1 MSSFLYDVSLDT
13 QQWEDDSQVEKEMI
27 IIVSSQR
34 RADKREGCKKSEKKG
49 HRIKFRRR
57 DMPEKRKMLETSHK
71 RAPPCSEKSGIS
83 YGTAVRCT
91 AVSFSSLLLLPKT
104 MDTNLVSNRFYLE
117 AAASMNRDWNSTA
130 VQVCLTK

>member
-71 RAPPCSEKSGIS
+71 RAPPCSLKKRNFIWHRCALHRCVVFKSLTFTKDDGYKSGIQPILL
-83 YGTAVRCT
+83 GGR
-91 AVSFSSLLLLPKT
+91 SL
-104 MDTNLVSNRFYLE
+104 NEQRLE
-117 AAASMNRDWNSTA
+117 
-130 VQVCLTK
+130 